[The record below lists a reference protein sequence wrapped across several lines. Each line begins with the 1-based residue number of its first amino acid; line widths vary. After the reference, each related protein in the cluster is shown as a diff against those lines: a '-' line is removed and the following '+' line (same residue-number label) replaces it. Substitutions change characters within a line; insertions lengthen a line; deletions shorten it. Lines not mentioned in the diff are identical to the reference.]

1 MYLIPLVRTCIAI
14 TACTILPNDPLFA
27 ITISEITSYT
37 IPFINNSPLNAINN
51 MFLFLFYFYN
61 YNDSAIDIM
70 DQFKNKYIL
79 NYKIESIII
88 LTYLIIYFLYFNSLN
103 GSY

>member
-1 MYLIPLVRTCIAI
+1 MYLIHLVRTCRAIA
-14 TACTILPNDPLFA
+14 ACTILPNDPLFA

-37 IPFINNSPLNAINN
+37 IPFINNSPLNAVNN

-61 YNDSAIDIM
+61 YNDSAIEIM

-79 NYKIESIII
+79 NYKLESIII
-88 LTYLIIYFLYFNSLN
+88 FIYLFFYFVNFYTN
-103 GSY
+103 

>member
-1 MYLIPLVRTCIAI
+1 MYLIPLVRTCRAI

-51 MFLFLFYFYN
+51 MFLFLF
-61 YNDSAIDIM
+61 
-70 DQFKNKYIL
+70 
-79 NYKIESIII
+79 
-88 LTYLIIYFLYFNSLN
+88 
-103 GSY
+103 

>member
-1 MYLIPLVRTCIAI
+1 MYLIPLVRTCRAIA
-14 TACTILPNDPLFA
+14 ACTILPNDPLFA

-70 DQFKNKYIL
+70 DQFKNKYIF
-79 NYKIESIII
+79 NYKLESIII
-88 LTYLIIYFLYFNSLN
+88 FIYLFFYFVNFHTN
-103 GSY
+103 